1 MALRPLKPLKP
12 LRQPLNVIK
21 GLDNETTLFS
31 NTDTN

>member
-21 GLDNETTLFS
+21 GLDDEKIISS
-31 NTDTN
+31 NTDSN

>member
-21 GLDNETTLFS
+21 GLDDETIIFS

>member
-21 GLDNETTLFS
+21 GLDNEEIIFS
-31 NTDTN
+31 NTNSN